1 MCSRMCVGYIQIPQC
16 FTQVAVHLGITGA
29 DTVINPCQTPRG
41 DIIGAMARGR
51 HRPCGGLQGGGD
63 LNLAFPLGGGG

>member
-1 MCSRMCVGYIQIPQC
+1 MCSRMCVGYIQTPQC
-16 FTQVAVHLGITGA
+16 FAQVAVRLWIMGA

-51 HRPCGGLQGGGD
+51 HRPCRGLQDGGD
-63 LNLAFPLGGGG
+63 LNLAFPRGW